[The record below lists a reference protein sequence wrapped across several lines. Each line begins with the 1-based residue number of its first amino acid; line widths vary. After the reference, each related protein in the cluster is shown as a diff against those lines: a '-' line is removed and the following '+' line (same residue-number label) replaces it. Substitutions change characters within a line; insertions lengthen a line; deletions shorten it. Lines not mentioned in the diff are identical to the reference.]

1 MMLDKEYYIVTGS
14 SSGLGENVVSNMKTL
29 GFNTVGIDIVDGEG
43 TDVKIDLSTLSKDN
57 IDEIKQYLGGAKIK
71 SIIHCAALQRSP
83 NNNFESLSETFD
95 EVFGVNIKSIYL
107 FIKMLEDS
115 FHAFSCVCLISSVH
129 AEATSE
135 NDTLYASSKA
145 ALKGML
151 RGITLEKKDKMSIFE
166 LVLGAMN
173 SPMLFNN
180 LDKKELEELKNE
192 LPSKKILTTDEVANL
207 IIDLVNN
214 HASILHG
221 SSIIVD
227 NGVLSKLPTK

>member
-14 SSGLGENVVSNMKTL
+14 SSGLGKNVVSNMKTL
-29 GFNTVGIDIVDGEG
+29 GFNTLGIDLVDGEG
-43 TDVKIDLSTLSKDN
+43 TDLKIDLSTLTKEN
-57 IDEIKQYLGGAKIK
+57 IDEIKQYLGGSKIK
-71 SIIHCAALQRSP
+71 SIIHCAAIQKNP

-95 EVFGVNIKSIYL
+95 KVFGVNIKSIYI

-115 FHAFSCVCLISSVH
+115 FHTFSSICLISSVH
-129 AEATSE
+129 AEATTE

-145 ALKGML
+145 ALKGIL
-151 RGITLEKKDKMSIFE
+151 RGVTLEKKDKMSIFE

>member
-1 MMLDKEYYIVTGS
+1 MMIDKEYYIVTGS
-14 SSGLGENVVSNMKTL
+14 SSGLGENVVSNMQTL
-29 GFNTVGIDIVDGEG
+29 GFNTLGIDIVDGEG
-43 TDVKIDLSTLSKDN
+43 TDLKIDLSTLSKEN
-57 IDEIKQYLGGAKIK
+57 IDDIKRYLGGAKIK
-71 SIIHCAALQRSP
+71 SIIHCAALQKSP
-83 NNNFESLSETFD
+83 NNNFESISQTFD

-115 FHAFSCVCLISSVH
+115 FYDFSSVCLISSVH
-129 AEATSE
+129 AEATTE

-145 ALKGML
+145 ALKGIL
-151 RGITLEKKDKMSIFE
+151 RGVTLEKNDKMSIFE

-173 SPMLFNN
+173 SPMLLNN